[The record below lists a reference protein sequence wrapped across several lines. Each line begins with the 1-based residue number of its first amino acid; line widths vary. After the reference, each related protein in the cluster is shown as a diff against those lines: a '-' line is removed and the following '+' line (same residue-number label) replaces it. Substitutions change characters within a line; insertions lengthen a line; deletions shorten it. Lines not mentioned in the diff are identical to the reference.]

1 MNELTELRKDR
12 NLSQKELADK
22 LGLSQPMIAMM
33 EAGERRGSDAT
44 KLKVAKFFGKTVDEI
59 FFTKNNHLK

>member
-1 MNELTELRKDR
+1 MNELTKLRKAH

-33 EAGERRGSDAT
+33 EAGERRGGDET

>member
-1 MNELTELRKDR
+1 MNELTKLREAH

-22 LGLSQPMIAMM
+22 MGLSQPMIAMM

>member
-1 MNELTELRKDR
+1 MNELTELRKAH
-12 NLSQKELADK
+12 NLSQKELAEK

-44 KLKVAKFFGKTVDEI
+44 KLKVAKFFGKTVDEL

>member
-1 MNELTELRKDR
+1 MNELTKLREAH

-22 LGLSQPMIAMM
+22 RGLSQPMIAMM

-44 KLKVAKFFGKTVDEI
+44 KLKVTKFFDKTVDEI

>member
-1 MNELTELRKDR
+1 MNELTELRKAH

-44 KLKVAKFFGKTVDEI
+44 KLKVAKFFGKTVDEL

>member
-1 MNELTELRKDR
+1 MNELTELRKAH

-44 KLKVAKFFGKTVDEI
+44 KLKVAKFFGKTVDDI
-59 FFTKNNHLK
+59 FFTNINHLK

>member
-1 MNELTELRKDR
+1 MNELTELRKAH

-22 LGLSQPMIAMM
+22 LGISQPMIAMM

-44 KLKVAKFFGKTVDEI
+44 KLKVAEFFGKTVDEI
-59 FFTKNNHLK
+59 FFTNNSHLK